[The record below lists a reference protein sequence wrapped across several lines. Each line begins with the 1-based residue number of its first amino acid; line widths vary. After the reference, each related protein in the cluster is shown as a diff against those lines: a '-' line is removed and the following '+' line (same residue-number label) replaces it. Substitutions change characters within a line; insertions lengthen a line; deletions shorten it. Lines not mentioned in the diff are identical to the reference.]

1 MITINLSFHTITV
14 KFSLELGDEI
24 NMNIHYPQP
33 KFDELEVGHI
43 LQKGEMRLRIIEI
56 DYRRHIVYYR
66 EVGGGA
72 KSSGTLT
79 ESSYAQQCRTGAIH
93 AV

>member
-1 MITINLSFHTITV
+1 MSF
-14 KFSLELGDEI
+14 KFSSELGDEI

-43 LQKGEMRLRIIEI
+43 LQKGEKRLRIIEI

-66 EVGGGA
+66 EVGGGV
-72 KSSGTLT
+72 KSNGTLT
-79 ESSYAQQCRTGAIH
+79 ESSYAQQCRNGAIY

>member
-1 MITINLSFHTITV
+1 
-14 KFSLELGDEI
+14 
-24 NMNIHYPQP
+24 MNRHYPQP

-43 LQKGEMRLRIIEI
+43 LQKGEKRLRIIEI

-66 EVGGGA
+66 EVGGGT
-72 KSSGTLT
+72 KSHGALT
-79 ESSYAQQCRTGAIH
+79 ESSYAQQCRNGVLH